1 MPRQRRRRQKNA
13 NQDDEESWKKDE
25 TTIRERMRNMQEYHQ
40 DERVGEDNEEGVDE
54 NGFPLYGREV
64 EMYDEAAALL
74 QRRYNPCWMAS
85 WG

>member
-1 MPRQRRRRQKNA
+1 
-13 NQDDEESWKKDE
+13 
-25 TTIRERMRNMQEYHQ
+25 MRDMQEHHQ
-40 DERVGEDNEEGVDE
+40 DERAGEDDDEEGVDE